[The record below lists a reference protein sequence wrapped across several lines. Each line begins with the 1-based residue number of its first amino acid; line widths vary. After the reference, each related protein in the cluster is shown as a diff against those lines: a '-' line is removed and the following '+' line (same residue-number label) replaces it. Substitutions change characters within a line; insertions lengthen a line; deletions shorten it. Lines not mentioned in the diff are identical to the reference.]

1 MKIEELTKS
10 IIDLIS
16 NAEEVENFAISA
28 TANNEGTVIGIDYE
42 IGMYKSRKQPAED
55 GTGAVVKDV
64 TKPIVDP
71 LITTI
76 PIPIPTP
83 NKPFTTDGVGWPVA
97 PGPTCVD
104 NRIDDITTYQA
115 DKSLQ
120 QRYTEY
126 SDSTNSTRTIDNP
139 NIVTRIGSPYPLTD
153 SSTAIAITNSD
164 KNEEIEVWATSART
178 TKGSAK

>member
-28 TANNEGTVIGIDYE
+28 TANDDGTVIGIDYE
-42 IGMYKSRKQPAED
+42 IGMYKPRKQPAED
-55 GTGAVVKDV
+55 GTGAVVEDV

-71 LITTI
+71 LITTV
-76 PIPIPTP
+76 
-83 NKPFTTDGVGWPVA
+83 PFTNPNPLVLDGVGWPVA

-104 NRIDDITTYQA
+104 NRVDDITTYQT
-115 DKSLQ
+115 DKSVS